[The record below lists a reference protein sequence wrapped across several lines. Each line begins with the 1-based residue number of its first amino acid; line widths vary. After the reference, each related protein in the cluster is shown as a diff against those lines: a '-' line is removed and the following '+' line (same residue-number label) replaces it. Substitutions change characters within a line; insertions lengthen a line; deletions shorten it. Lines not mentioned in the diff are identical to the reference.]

1 LVWRLALGRALKPP
15 SSSSLANEKRVRSL
29 IVQTVPRAALPT
41 LAASR
46 EI

>member
-1 LVWRLALGRALKPP
+1 LVWRLALGRALKSP
-15 SSSSLANEKRVRSL
+15 SSSLANEKRVRSL
-29 IVQTVPRAALPT
+29 VVQPVPRAALPT